1 MDKKTIIIGIGSL
14 VTLLI
19 IGGGVWLVTNRTAPT
34 NQITQQSSDISNQ
47 QQENTEDAL
56 KKIIIQREELLSKS
70 DDRDGDGLT
79 DTEELKLGTNPDK
92 IDTDNDGLT
101 DHFEVNVLKTDPKR
115 ADSDGDG
122 ISDWNEEYELT
133 PQE

>member
-1 MDKKTIIIGIGSL
+1 MIIIGIGSVVALL
-14 VTLLI
+14 V
-19 IGGGVWLVTNRTAPT
+19 IGGGVWLVMHRTTPT
-34 NQITQQSSDISNQ
+34 PEITQQSTGPTTQ
-47 QQENTEDAL
+47 PQESAEDAL
-56 KKIIIQREELLSKS
+56 KKILAQREALLSKS

-79 DTEELKLGTNPDK
+79 DVEELKLGTNPDK

-122 ISDWNEEYELT
+122 ISDWNEDYKLT